1 MIDIARDPVG
11 IDLEAYENRQKAIFE
26 NKVKHGFNV
35 TDPYK
40 EVRYM
45 MEEVAE
51 LMRAIE
57 NGDKQNISEELA
69 DIVIFAYG
77 LAEVTQS
84 GDLDKTIFEKMEK
97 NRNRV
102 YTVNKDGDFVK
113 IKA

>member
-35 TDPYK
+35 TNPYK
-40 EVRYM
+40 EIRYM
-45 MEEVAE
+45 MEEMTE

-84 GDLDKTIFEKMEK
+84 GDLDKTIFDKMDK
-97 NRNRV
+97 NSKRK
-102 YTVNKDGDFVK
+102 YTINEEGDFVK

>member
-1 MIDIARDPVG
+1 MDNIK
-11 IDLEAYENRQKAIFE
+11 AYQDRQKDIFE
-26 NKVKHGFNV
+26 NKVQHGFNI
-35 TDPYK
+35 TNPYK

-77 LAEVTQS
+77 LAEVTHS
-84 GDLDKTIFEKMEK
+84 GDLDKTIFEKMDK
-97 NRNRV
+97 NSKRI
-102 YTVNKDGDFVK
+102 YTVNKEGDFVK
-113 IKA
+113 IES